1 MISINHQ
8 EYIEKARDSYW
19 RFFFNLSK
27 RIRLNIANEMSK
39 YAKQLE
45 LEQIPSINN
54 FLCRYLKG
62 DDLCIE
68 EIIFAPLQD
77 IFKMVKKL
85 PAENVGNS
93 KTGMIRYYNFLHCKK
108 MHYLGTVTAAE
119 ELARNLH
126 IDVCPYCNRNYIN
139 QKKGTTLDHFFP
151 KSLYPLVAISF
162 YNLIPSCYS
171 CNTFKSN
178 TDIEI
183 PNPYQIDN
191 DNPPF
196 TFIAILDKLLNTKL
210 VVEYHNRSYQSGYEF
225 LGIEKVYI
233 DDKAYLLDFI
243 NKTRFLS
250 ENYAACINSIL
261 GEQKVFSLSGNEIK
275 AAILGRG
282 FFSDSYNSVPY
293 HKISRDLYKELID
306 TF

>member
-85 PAENVGNS
+85 Q
-93 KTGMIRYYNFLHCKK
+93 L
-108 MHYLGTVTAAE
+108 
-119 ELARNLH
+119 
-126 IDVCPYCNRNYIN
+126 
-139 QKKGTTLDHFFP
+139 
-151 KSLYPLVAISF
+151 
-162 YNLIPSCYS
+162 
-171 CNTFKSN
+171 
-178 TDIEI
+178 
-183 PNPYQIDN
+183 
-191 DNPPF
+191 
-196 TFIAILDKLLNTKL
+196 
-210 VVEYHNRSYQSGYEF
+210 
-225 LGIEKVYI
+225 
-233 DDKAYLLDFI
+233 
-243 NKTRFLS
+243 
-250 ENYAACINSIL
+250 
-261 GEQKVFSLSGNEIK
+261 
-275 AAILGRG
+275 
-282 FFSDSYNSVPY
+282 
-293 HKISRDLYKELID
+293 
-306 TF
+306 